1 MECGVG
7 FWAVQSSCTTVW
19 YHEKNHLNTAH
30 DGATR
35 RRLLSTS
42 TAVPTSNHDARTAE
56 RKCRTL
62 RLVV

>member
-7 FWAVQSSCTTVW
+7 FWAIQSSCTTVW

-42 TAVPTSNHDARTAE
+42 TAVPTSNLRRTMMHE
-56 RKCRTL
+56 RQNGSAAP
-62 RLVV
+62 